1 MTFTKKDNQRFFNP
15 LRRAVLNYG
24 MIGPNEKI
32 AVGMSGGKD
41 STTLFY
47 LLDTVKN
54 QKRWGFD
61 FELSPIVLDM
71 GMGMDFQPLID
82 FCQSLG
88 YDIEVVPTDIAPI
101 VFDIR
106 QESNPCSLCA
116 NLRRGYLYDRAR
128 TKGYR
133 KVALG
138 HHLDDAIETYFMNFL
153 FHGKLASF
161 EPVTYLTR
169 TEVTVIRPLI
179 YIEEKDII
187 SLVKREN
194 LPVIFNP
201 CPVDKQTKRE
211 EIKHVVSQ
219 LGKEYKD
226 IRQKFIKGLESG
238 SEQDFWTG
246 KLKK

>member
-1 MTFTKKDNQRFFNP
+1 M
-15 LRRAVLNYG
+15 NYG
-24 MIGPNEKI
+24 MIAPNEKI

-47 LLDTVKN
+47 LLDTIRK

-61 FELSPIVLDM
+61 FELYPITLDM
-71 GMGMDFQPLID
+71 GMGMDIQPLVD
-82 FCQSLG
+82 FCHSLG
-88 YDIEVVPTDIAPI
+88 YVIDVVPTDIAPV

-116 NLRRGYLYDRAR
+116 NLRRGYLYERAR
-128 TKGYR
+128 TAGCQ

-153 FHGKLASF
+153 IHGKLASF
-161 EPVTYLTR
+161 EPMTYLDR
-169 TEVTVIRPLI
+169 TDVTVIRPLI
-179 YIEEKDII
+179 YIEEKEIM
-187 SLVKREN
+187 SLVKRDS

-211 EIKHVVSQ
+211 EMKQLVTR
-219 LGKEYKD
+219 LGKDYKD
-226 IRQKFIKGLESG
+226 IRQKFVKGMETG
-238 SEQDFWTG
+238 ADQNFWTS
-246 KLKK
+246 KLEE